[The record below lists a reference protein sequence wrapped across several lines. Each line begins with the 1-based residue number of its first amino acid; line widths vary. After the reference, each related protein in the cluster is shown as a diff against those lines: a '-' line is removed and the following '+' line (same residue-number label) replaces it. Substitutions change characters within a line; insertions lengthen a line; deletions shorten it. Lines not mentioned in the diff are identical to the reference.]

1 MRLLSVQDALL
12 FRFQLIIPAI
22 FRNFAAINKV
32 DGIDVQEANP
42 AYTSCIE
49 TDGSHEPQT
58 DEILI

>member
-1 MRLLSVQDALL
+1 MTSYTV
-12 FRFQLIIPAI
+12 FSI
-22 FRNFAAINKV
+22 FFYNFAAINKV

-49 TDGSHEPQT
+49 TDGSHEPHT